1 MSFEGILYGF
11 ESLEQGF
18 VGILEYDYVGL
29 RVEVA
34 PGLEF
39 EGLQVVTGKLR
50 CSAEAQGLIQLTQRL
65 KHPIFS

>member
-29 RVEVA
+29 RVE
-34 PGLEF
+34 EF